1 MIFALLCLLMH
12 YQATVVLISEP
23 LAINVALFGLVPHL
37 LPTLPQSIK
46 ARFTQFITSAARLFC
61 SVFAS
66 PKAESTTQGMEINCI
81 SMPRHDKDEAV
92 QQELLDRD
100 KFGT

>member
-1 MIFALLCLLMH
+1 M
-12 YQATVVLISEP
+12 LISEP

-46 ARFTQFITSAARLFC
+46 ARFTQFITSAARSFY

-66 PKAESTTQGMEINCI
+66 TKAESTTQGMNCI
-81 SMPRHDKDEAV
+81 SMPSHEKVEAI
-92 QQELLDRD
+92 QQELLDGD